1 MAVAIATGR
10 SAHCSFCDTRVT
22 LEIGPQPYPDRDV
35 DIIHICEN
43 CIAVFKAIS
52 DHTGGCVTDMVIE
65 YVQQGRMRDAL
76 ALVGE
81 FLSENWWGGVCMFE
95 ENVATVVPVP
105 VQQPNHPPTELI
117 ATTAAG
123 TLPKLVLVRFQ
134 NLCWSTPCLCGRVIN
149 FVGRIG
155 GGESVECE
163 ACHVKVMCCF
173 SCGKFFMYHI
183 TAATGCPNCGF
194 CD

>member
-10 SAHCSFCDTRVT
+10 SARCSFCDTRVT

-35 DIIHICEN
+35 EIIHICEN

-81 FLSENWWGGVCMFE
+81 FLSENWWGGVCMFD

-105 VQQPNHPPTELI
+105 VQ
-117 ATTAAG
+117 
-123 TLPKLVLVRFQ
+123 VRFQ
-134 NLCWSTPCLCGRVIN
+134 NLCWYASTTCAGLRLVCVA
-149 FVGRIG
+149 VSSTSLAA
-155 GGESVECE
+155 SVVVSRLSVR
-163 ACHVKVMCCF
+163 HV
-173 SCGKFFMYHI
+173 
-183 TAATGCPNCGF
+183 T
-194 CD
+194 